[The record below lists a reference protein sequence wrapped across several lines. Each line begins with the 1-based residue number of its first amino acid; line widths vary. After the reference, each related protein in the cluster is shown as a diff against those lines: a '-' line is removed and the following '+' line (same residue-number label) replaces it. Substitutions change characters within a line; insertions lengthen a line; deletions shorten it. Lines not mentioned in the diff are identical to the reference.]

1 MKEWIGWI
9 ATAAFA
15 ASYLC
20 KDPATLRRVQAVAAG
35 LWILYGLSVGA
46 LPVIVANAVVA
57 TMAVIYPWLR
67 TVLANRRTAGSPGRS
82 SSDPAPAW
90 TTPV

>member
-1 MKEWIGWI
+1 MHYLHLKESIGWI

-20 KDPATLRRVQAVAAG
+20 KDQTSLRRVQALAAG
-35 LWILYGLSVGA
+35 LWILYGVSVGA

-57 TMAVIYPWLR
+57 TMAVIYPW
-67 TVLANRRTAGSPGRS
+67 VKNILANRRTTAGSPAVA
-82 SSDPAPAW
+82 APHSA
-90 TTPV
+90 

>member
-1 MKEWIGWI
+1 MHLSYLKEYIGWI

-20 KDPATLRRVQAVAAG
+20 KDQTSLRRVQAVAAG
-35 LWILYGLSVGA
+35 LWILYGVSVGA

-57 TMAVIYPWLR
+57 TMAVIYPWVKN
-67 TVLANRRTAGSPGRS
+67 TLANRRATAGG
-82 SSDPAPAW
+82 PAVA
-90 TTPV
+90 TPHSA

>member
-20 KDPATLRRVQAVAAG
+20 QDPVSLRRVQALAAG

-46 LPVIVANAVVA
+46 MPVIVANAVVA
-57 TMAVIYPWLR
+57 TMAVIYPWLKG
-67 TVLANRRTAGSPGRS
+67 VLASRRVAGPAVSASPHS
-82 SSDPAPAW
+82 
-90 TTPV
+90 V